1 MTPRTT
7 RQPRAQ
13 CVNRVHNAST
23 SSTTRQP
30 QAQRVNREHN
40 ASTASTTRQLQ
51 AQRVNRKHNAST
63 ASTARQLG
71 AQRVARARPGC
82 TTCCSRTS
90 RVRNALPASTMHRP
104 AFTMRQPACNNNN
117 AVHPWLLCVVSR
129 VVESNDASTAG
140 MTRQPP
146 RERRVNRG
154 NDTSTVCTMRRPCT
168 RRFPLSPLCSPCES
182 DSEQ

>member
-23 SSTTRQP
+23 SSTMRQP
-30 QAQRVNREHN
+30 RAQRVNREHN
-40 ASTASTTRQLQ
+40 TSTASTTRQPQ
-51 AQRVNRKHNAST
+51 AQHVNREHSAST
-63 ASTARQLG
+63 
-71 AQRVARARPGC
+71 GC
-82 TTCCSRTS
+82 TTRCSRTS
-90 RVRNALPASTMHRP
+90 CVRNALPASTMHCP

-129 VVESNDASTAG
+129 VVESNDASTVG
-140 MTRQPP
+140 MMRQPP
-146 RERRVNRG
+146 RERRVNCG
-154 NDTSTVCTMRRPCT
+154 NNTSTVCTTRRPCT